1 MHVRV
6 KITTVWHQ
14 RIGRGYQNRHRCV
27 RLQTVVSCAVE
38 FMNLLS
44 FLLLALL
51 FPSLLYVGLN
61 VVTSVTLI
69 LLRI

>member
-1 MHVRV
+1 MRV
-6 KITTVWHQ
+6 KITTVQHQ
-14 RIGRGYQNRHRCV
+14 RVGRGHQSGHRCV

-44 FLLLALL
+44 FLLLVLF

-61 VVTSVTLI
+61 VVTSVLI